1 MLEEKNCSLYR
12 SQPLTILELQIVQP
26 LGRQA
31 TWTRRYSCLFL
42 GLPSDYPF
50 RPVVEMPWMKYF

>member
-26 LGRQA
+26 LGREGTAVSSLGFPLTTPSGQ
-31 TWTRRYSCLFL
+31 WWKCL
-42 GLPSDYPF
+42 G
-50 RPVVEMPWMKYF
+50 